1 MPSVAA
7 PNELPLALTPE
18 QVEAAEA
25 SAQETAPP
33 GGYTRIE
40 EADAAW
46 FAGHRAEAVKAW
58 RQELDSLAGNEHDLD
73 AQEVMLRVRLLP
85 LSGNLGPLWLEGTL
99 TAAVARCEEAAS
111 DWCRVAEADYDLWMP
126 RIAGADPRRVAAD
139 LASLQGWAPADERIE
154 RAKVAEFANPE
165 FSHSGDGSLLA
176 PLEMAQLVA
185 AARAGLVPGAL
196 QALIGH
202 RRLGLEREIPE
213 AAMQVQL
220 IALGLAGLALL
231 GVGGSFFAAY
241 YRGVVS

>member
-1 MPSVAA
+1 MTSPSSPTQRSQPKVAA
-7 PNELPLALTPE
+7 
-18 QVEAAEA
+18 A
-25 SAQETAPP
+25 SMAS
-33 GGYTRIE
+33 
-40 EADAAW
+40 
-46 FAGHRAEAVKAW
+46 
-58 RQELDSLAGNEHDLD
+58 RQRQAAGNT
-73 AQEVMLRVRLLP
+73 
-85 LSGNLGPLWLEGTL
+85 LSRSL
-99 TAAVARCEEAAS
+99 C
-111 DWCRVAEADYDLWMP
+111 AEADRL
-126 RIAGADPRRVAAD
+126 AAR
-139 LASLQGWAPADERIE
+139 LESGM
-154 RAKVAEFANPE
+154 AEFANPE
-165 FSHSGDGSLLA
+165 FSHPGDGSLLA